1 MFSKALRCEIK
12 VLIHVHIMIYI
23 DGVQILTISLH
34 HQIVSCEI
42 DEEICILFL
51 ESECPLPASSHTFVE
66 YSFEISLIPI
76 ISLLR
81 LSTNLKLYNCY
92 AI

>member
-51 ESECPLPASSHTFVE
+51 ESECPLPASSH
-66 YSFEISLIPI
+66 SLKV
-76 ISLLR
+76 LL
-81 LSTNLKLYNCY
+81 LSIALKS
-92 AI
+92 A